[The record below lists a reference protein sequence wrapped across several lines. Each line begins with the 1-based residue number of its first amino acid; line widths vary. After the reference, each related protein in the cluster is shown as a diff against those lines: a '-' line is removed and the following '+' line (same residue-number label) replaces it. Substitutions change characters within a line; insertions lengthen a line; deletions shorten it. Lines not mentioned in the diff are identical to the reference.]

1 MRLPRKGNLIL
12 VLGSQKN
19 QRIGLRLITL
29 AIYDKFKALTAK
41 SENSDSFLNG
51 ERSKI
56 TQGSSILHNR
66 FLKKYAKILLTQNLA
81 KMKKLQSI
89 ILIFLMS
96 PLFQSVFAQ
105 VRAIKSDDFVERIG
119 VCTHF
124 DYYDT
129 PYGTKFTK
137 VKTKLGELGVRYYRN
152 GPDADYPLFATRVKD
167 LYDTYGL
174 KMQAVFPANF
184 IATGHGYDSGKV
196 AQTLDLIR
204 DNIGTKYFLNMEG
217 LNEPDNWNDN
227 SPNYGAMTREVQK
240 AIYTKMKKDAA
251 WANVPVLGPSIA
263 LGGGYAAIGDMK
275 SMTDKGNIHWYPSG
289 IQPSHQEFNL
299 FDWHLDQCKTKNYS
313 DNRAIVMTE
322 TGYSNSGGTQACP
335 EDIAAKY
342 TPRQFMYFLYTQ
354 GMERVFSYEFLNEWD
369 RPADAEG
376 NFGLLRNDLTEKPAY
391 TSLKNII
398 SMLKEPSANFTP
410 GELTYN
416 LFGDMKDIKQVLF
429 QKSNGTFYLVV
440 WQEVKSYD
448 QIKKSPIDVPE
459 RELTLSLTN
468 SILTANVYRP
478 APLPIGNGLTVTKSY
493 SRPPTIELSVP
504 DQLLVI
510 ELIPSTSPLVAVTN
524 VALTSA
530 TGTVNVGEKLPVRA
544 TISPSDATLQNVTW
558 SSSDNAIATVTP
570 GGTVKGISVGN
581 ATISAK
587 TIDGGFTSSI
597 EIKVQKSV
605 ITGVDKKKE
614 DVDFKVFPNPVYDA
628 KVRIQGVNRM
638 AQLRVMDL
646 SGKVLLLKD
655 MDITDLEEIDLSLP
669 SGTYLIVIDDATKT
683 QKIIVK

>member
-1 MRLPRKGNLIL
+1 MFNR
-12 VLGSQKN
+12 S
-19 QRIGLRLITL
+19 TFFFL
-29 AIYDKFKALTAK
+29 ALSACTWANVSAQTKA
-41 SENSDSFLNG
+41 
-51 ERSKI
+51 I
-56 TQGSSILHNR
+56 
-66 FLKKYAKILLTQNLA
+66 
-81 KMKKLQSI
+81 M
-89 ILIFLMS
+89 
-96 PLFQSVFAQ
+96 
-105 VRAIKSDDFVERIG
+105 SDDFVERIG

-174 KMQAVFPANF
+174 KMEAVFPAKF

-204 DNIGTKYFLNMEG
+204 DNIGTNYFLNMEG

-398 SMLKEPSANFTP
+398 SMLEEPGANFTT

-510 ELIPSTSPLVAVTN
+510 ELIPNTSPLVAVTK

-530 TGTVNVGEKLPVRA
+530 TATVNVGEKLPVTA
-544 TISPSDATLQNVTW
+544 TISPSDATYQNVTW
-558 SSSDNAIATVTP
+558 SSSDNAIATVNA
-570 GGTVKGISVGN
+570 GGIVKGVSVGN

-597 EIKVQKSV
+597 EIKVTRTDV
-605 ITGVDKKKE
+605 VTGVDKKKE
-614 DVDFKVFPNPVYDA
+614 GADFKVFPNPVYDT
-628 KVRIQGVNRM
+628 KIKIQGVNRI

-646 SGKVLLLKD
+646 NGKVVLLKD
-655 MDITDLEEIDLSLP
+655 VSITDSEEIDLQLS
-669 SGTYLIVIDDATKT
+669 SGIYLLSIDNNKT